1 MKTSIKYLLLT
12 ALAAVAAIS
21 CEKEPEAP
29 AKKATRAEVTI
40 SNYFNEDGA
49 KSMVSWNTRDVVAFV
64 NTSAATPEVVTA
76 SPITPNTQT
85 SRFMFSSDAK
95 AGDKIASYYPAASAT
110 FEGGMIKANLS
121 TSQNGTVKPFYA
133 GCAEF
138 IESTQI
144 PTKIALNPVW
154 CTMYAKVSLGDYA
167 IKKAVLKGNNN
178 EKIAGNVSINPADM
192 SVVAS
197 EETVTVEFATAV
209 DCRLNGFS
217 FPILIAPVTFTK
229 GYTVVFT
236 SDAGEEITY
245 STEESTEAKM
255 NDKVDMGGAQGNQ
268 STQLLVCGDNHLYH
282 IDAKIAATKGFESA
296 VIWHWDSKSVMNV
309 IGKDGLRLDDCKPV
323 DNNTKVLVTS
333 SRGFAVLLEKE
344 TSEMLWYSS
353 SSTNAHSA
361 ELLPGDRIAVACSDG
376 GDCVQIFDIA
386 QSNKPLFSTPL
397 VSAHGVVWNEKHQR
411 LYAIGGTSLNVY
423 KLTDWETSLPK
434 LTLEKTISTK
444 DYVTGLHDL
453 TYVDPNTLLIA
464 GKWCALYDISK
475 NSFIKLARFN
485 SSHSIKSVNYN
496 STTGECWYVDATT
509 PEGEFTW
516 SSKTIHY
523 TEDINSSSPDKMT
536 ITNVP
541 FNMYKARVLYW

>member
-29 AKKATRAEVTI
+29 TKKATRAEVTI

-49 KSMVSWNTRDVVAFV
+49 KSMVSWSTRDVVAFV

-95 AGDKIASYYPAASAT
+95 ASDKIAAYYPAASAT
-110 FEGGMIKANLS
+110 FEGGVIKANLS

-138 IESTQI
+138 VESAQN

-217 FPILIAPVTFTK
+217 FPILVAPVTFTK

-236 SDAGEEITY
+236 TDAGEEITY

-255 NDKVDMGGAQGNQ
+255 GDKVDMGGAQGNQ

-282 IDAKIAATKGFESA
+282 IDAKIAASKGFESA

-496 STTGECWYVDATT
+496 STTGECWYVDATK

>member
-1 MKTSIKYLLLT
+1 MKTSIKHLLLT
-12 ALAAVAAIS
+12 ALATIAAIS

-49 KSMVSWNTRDVVAFV
+49 KSMISWNTRDVVSFV
-64 NTSAATPEVVTA
+64 NTSSATPEVVTA

-95 AGDKIASYYPAASAT
+95 AGDKIAAYYPAASAT
-110 FEGGMIKANLS
+110 FEGGVIKANLS
-121 TSQNGTVKPFYA
+121 TSQTGTVKPFYA

-138 IESTQI
+138 VESTQN
-144 PTKIALNPVW
+144 PTKISLNPVW

-178 EKIAGNVSINPADM
+178 EKIAGNVSIDPADM
-192 SVVAS
+192 SIAAS

-236 SDAGEEITY
+236 TDAGEEITY

-255 NDKVDMGGAQGNQ
+255 SDKVDMGGAQGNQ

-323 DNNTKVLVTS
+323 EDNTKIIITS
-333 SRGFAVLLEKE
+333 SRGFALILDRE
-344 TSEMLWYSS
+344 TGEMLWYSS
-353 SSTNAHSA
+353 NSTNAHSA
-361 ELLPGDRIAVACSDG
+361 ELLPNNRIVVACSDQ
-376 GDCVQIFDIA
+376 GDCLQVFDRST
-386 QSNKPLFSTPL
+386 SNKVVCSTPL
-397 VSAHGVVWNEKHQR
+397 TSAHGVLWNKKHQR
-411 LYAIGGTSLNVY
+411 LYAIGGNYMYIY
-423 KLTDWETSLPK
+423 KLVDWETASPK
-434 LTLEKTISTK
+434 LELEKTIST
-444 DYVTGLHDL
+444 YRIVNGTHDL
-453 TYVDPNTLLIA
+453 TYVNEDTFLVSGQYSA
-464 GKWCALYDISK
+464 FYDINKEAFTQLPRFMESK
-475 NSFIKLARFN
+475 AL
-485 SSHSIKSVNYN
+485 KSVNYN
-496 STTGECWYVDATT
+496 ITTGGCWYVDATN

-523 TEDINSSSPDKMT
+523 TEDINSTSPDKMT

>member
-1 MKTSIKYLLLT
+1 MKTSIKYVLLT

-49 KSMVSWNTRDVVAFV
+49 KSMVSWSTRDIVAFV

-95 AGDKIASYYPAASAT
+95 AGDKIAAYYPAASAT

-138 IESTQI
+138 VESTQN

-192 SVVAS
+192 SVDGS
-197 EETVTVEFATAV
+197 ETTVTVEFATAV

-217 FPILIAPVTFTK
+217 FPILVAPVTFTK

-236 SDAGEEITY
+236 TDAGEEITY

-255 NDKVDMGGAQGNQ
+255 GDKVDMGGAQGNQ

-475 NSFIKLARFN
+475 NSFIKIARFN

-541 FNMYKARVLYW
+541 INMYKARVLYW

>member
-1 MKTSIKYLLLT
+1 
-12 ALAAVAAIS
+12 
-21 CEKEPEAP
+21 
-29 AKKATRAEVTI
+29 
-40 SNYFNEDGA
+40 
-49 KSMVSWNTRDVVAFV
+49 
-64 NTSAATPEVVTA
+64 
-76 SPITPNTQT
+76 
-85 SRFMFSSDAK
+85 
-95 AGDKIASYYPAASAT
+95 
-110 FEGGMIKANLS
+110 
-121 TSQNGTVKPFYA
+121 
-133 GCAEF
+133 
-138 IESTQI
+138 
-144 PTKIALNPVW
+144 
-154 CTMYAKVSLGDYA
+154 
-167 IKKAVLKGNNN
+167 
-178 EKIAGNVSINPADM
+178 
-192 SVVAS
+192 
-197 EETVTVEFATAV
+197 
-209 DCRLNGFS
+209 
-217 FPILIAPVTFTK
+217 
-229 GYTVVFT
+229 
-236 SDAGEEITY
+236 
-245 STEESTEAKM
+245 
-255 NDKVDMGGAQGNQ
+255 
-268 STQLLVCGDNHLYH
+268 
-282 IDAKIAATKGFESA
+282 
-296 VIWHWDSKSVMNV
+296 MNV

-464 GKWCALYDISK
+464 GKWCALYDISR

-496 STTGECWYVDATT
+496 STTGECWYVDATN

-523 TEDINSSSPDKMT
+523 TDNVQSAADDKMT

>member
-1 MKTSIKYLLLT
+1 MKTSIKHLLLT
-12 ALAAVAAIS
+12 ALATVAAIS

-49 KSMVSWNTRDVVAFV
+49 KSMISWNTRDVVAFV
-64 NTSAATPEVVTA
+64 NTSSATPEVVTA

-95 AGDKIASYYPAASAT
+95 AGDKIAAYYPAASAT
-110 FEGGMIKANLS
+110 FEGGVIKANLS
-121 TSQNGTVKPFYA
+121 TSQNGKVTPFYA

-138 IESTQI
+138 VESTQN
-144 PTKIALNPVW
+144 PTKISLNPVW

-192 SVVAS
+192 SIAAS

-236 SDAGEEITY
+236 TDAGEEITY

-255 NDKVDMGGAQGNQ
+255 SDKVDMGGAQGNQ

-464 GKWCALYDISK
+464 GKWCALYDISR

-496 STTGECWYVDATT
+496 STTGECWYVDATN

-523 TEDINSSSPDKMT
+523 TDNVQSAADDKMT
-536 ITNVP
+536 ITNIP
-541 FNMYKARVLYW
+541 INMYKCRVLYW

>member
-1 MKTSIKYLLLT
+1 MNTSIKDLLLT

-95 AGDKIASYYPAASAT
+95 ASDKIAAYYPAASAT

-121 TSQNGTVKPFYA
+121 TSQNGIVKPFYA

-138 IESTQI
+138 VESAQN

-217 FPILIAPVTFTK
+217 FPILVAPVTFTK

-236 SDAGEEITY
+236 TDAGEEITY

-255 NDKVDMGGAQGNQ
+255 SDKVDMGGAQGNQ

-496 STTGECWYVDATT
+496 STTGECWYVDATK